1 MCATISAGST
11 SSAITTNFAS
21 PLSINLVTSLVPFA
35 TLPVDCAVSNASSAC
50 LALLFHLAMPS
61 IGRYYNSFES

>member
-11 SSAITTNFAS
+11 SSAITTNAAS

-50 LALLFHLAMPS
+50 LANSSGVS
-61 IGRYYNSFES
+61 IIIHFES

>member
-21 PLSINLVTSLVPFA
+21 PLSINLVTSLVPLA
-35 TLPVDCAVSNASSAC
+35 TLPVACAVSNASSAC
-50 LALLFHLAMPS
+50 LA
-61 IGRYYNSFES
+61 NSSGVSVCQILHKCLP

>member
-11 SSAITTNFAS
+11 SSAITTSAAS

-35 TLPVDCAVSNASSAC
+35 T
-50 LALLFHLAMPS
+50 
-61 IGRYYNSFES
+61 YNSLNYNIRNYI

>member
-11 SSAITTNFAS
+11 SSAITTNAAS

-50 LALLFHLAMPS
+50 LA
-61 IGRYYNSFES
+61 YYNPF

>member
-11 SSAITTNFAS
+11 SSAITTSAAS

-35 TLPVDCAVSNASSAC
+35 PLPLSCAVFNASSA
-50 LALLFHLAMPS
+50 
-61 IGRYYNSFES
+61 